1 MKRYFHQKSTLV
13 LSLLVFVIVSA
24 CTKPNAPTEG
34 NFESVIKSYLS
45 DPKNSTNLKV
55 QVKFPDPK
63 AIIFAHT
70 AEPTFPS
77 GVLLVSD
84 HSTTPRKVLCI
95 TTPVTAPGSTTCG
108 LATGTEDH
116 YKKLINEGFYKKT
129 GDSYQALVVS
139 QNPKQNPALSKK
151 FLDYFNNMSTAAH
164 TCRTLFSQFS
174 PPVNE
179 RKACNILQKLEN
191 PTVSHPLQILRSAH
205 ILDPSLLLA
214 LPTEFKTR
222 NYSVYTWTDRLISL
236 TEFNQ
241 QYGYLLSI
249 GAYTQLDHFDSAT
262 QPSADLSGRLV
273 SRVKVFLTPKIHGWS
288 KDLVKVDTSAKE
300 FTFVMEQLTNGWKI
314 VELKGPSPG

>member
-1 MKRYFHQKSTLV
+1 MRRYFHQKSALA

-24 CTKPNAPTEG
+24 CTKPNAPTES

-84 HSTTPRKVLCI
+84 HSTTPRKVLCVM
-95 TTPVTAPGSTTCG
+95 TPVTAPSSTTCG

-116 YKKLINEGFYKKT
+116 YKKLINEGFYKKI
-129 GDSYQALVVS
+129 GDSYQTLVLS
-139 QNPKQNPALSKK
+139 QNPAQNPELTKRVRDFIQSVSQALRICPSITGIS
-151 FLDYFNNMSTAAH
+151 FYSI
-164 TCRTLFSQFS
+164 
-174 PPVNE
+174 NE
-179 RKACNILQKLEN
+179 RKACNILLTMQN
-191 PTVSHPLQILRSAH
+191 SNVSHPMRMFKLAHTLFPPIILSSPPEMKSENYPVYMWSDKVNAF
-205 ILDPSLLLA
+205 
-214 LPTEFKTR
+214 TEKTK
-222 NYSVYTWTDRLISL
+222 NK
-236 TEFNQ
+236 
-241 QYGYLLSI
+241 YLLNI
-249 GAYTQLDHFDSAT
+249 GTYNKLERFDSAT

-288 KDLVKVDTSAKE
+288 KDLVNVDTSAKE

-314 VELKGPSPG
+314 VEIKGPSPG